1 MILTR
6 KQLSILMLN
15 VFDWECLQAFIL
27 LKDLSYTKYDSK
39 KQFFREYF
47 LSDKSFDN
55 AKFVKRI
62 HVNFLL
68 NFFSSNLTAYEKI
81 NDKALFASKHV
92 QAETSIYQIGK
103 AFLFPDILG
112 NISSCE
118 FYINKIQFG
127 RR

>member
-1 MILTR
+1 MVIFIANKAMILTR

-68 NFFSSNLTAYEKI
+68 NFFSSNPTACEKI

-92 QAETSIYQIGK
+92 QAETSIYQIGE
-103 AFLFPDILG
+103 AFHVQ
-112 NISSCE
+112 S
-118 FYINKIQFG
+118 INSTV
-127 RR
+127 